1 MVKKQEI
8 TQHAKYTCTFCGKT
22 TVKRKAVGIWS
33 CRACKKTVAGGAYT
47 VAYVHLL
54 CGFYLR
60 GPRCASLLTFCHVV
74 TVHLR
79 LLRHDQP

>member
-22 TVKRKAVGIWS
+22 TVKRHSVGIWT

-47 VAYVHLL
+47 VAYVEALPNRPNL
-54 CGFYLR
+54 DMST
-60 GPRCASLLTFCHVV
+60 CAHTMRTES
-74 TVHLR
+74 
-79 LLRHDQP
+79 